1 MKNTNELK
9 KVLVSIE
16 KSKLVIAKERDK
28 LREIFSEVEM
38 LLESFD
44 EATDGLENGKMEIE
58 NSIDV
63 LSQYV

>member
-1 MKNTNELK
+1 MTNTKELK
-9 KVLVSIE
+9 KVLASIE

-28 LREIFSEVEM
+28 LREIFSELEM

-44 EATDGLENGKMEIE
+44 EANDGLENGKREIE